1 MSTKKILFITGTRA
15 DYGKIKPLMAA
26 IQSSSSFQLF
36 VFVTGMHL
44 SQLHGSTYLGV
55 QRDGWE
61 NVHVDFASASHEE
74 GMAQNLAIII
84 GNLSNYIRALNPD
97 LVVVHGDRIEA
108 LAGVLSASL
117 QNVRVAHVEGGEV
130 SGTIDESIRHSVT
143 KLAHEH
149 FVSSENAKERVLRLG
164 EEPSRIHV
172 IGSPDIDVMM
182 SDQLPSL
189 QEVKDH
195 YGILFKNFFIATL
208 HPVTT
213 NLFDLN
219 KNSVVF
225 AESLIESKQN
235 GIIIYPNNDLGHET
249 ILSAY
254 TKLLDNG
261 RFMLFPSIRFE
272 AFLTLL
278 KNCQFI
284 IGNSSAG
291 IREASI
297 YGIPAI
303 DIGSR
308 QQGRYC
314 LNKSKNIQHVNF
326 NQREILQAI
335 KNCPRHRYASK
346 IFGDG
351 HSAEKFLKILNSHD
365 FWNRSIQK
373 HLTY

>member
-1 MSTKKILFITGTRA
+1 M
-15 DYGKIKPLMAA
+15 
-26 IQSSSSFQLF
+26 
-36 VFVTGMHL
+36 
-44 SQLHGSTYLGV
+44 
-55 QRDGWE
+55 
-61 NVHVDFASASHEE
+61 
-74 GMAQNLAIII
+74 
-84 GNLSNYIRALNPD
+84 
-97 LVVVHGDRIEA
+97 
-108 LAGVLSASL
+108 LSASL
-117 QNVRVAHVEGGEV
+117 QNVRTAHIEGGEV

-164 EEPSRIHV
+164 EAPSRIHV

-182 SDQLPSL
+182 SNQLPSL

-195 YGILFKNFFIATL
+195 YGILFKKFFIATL

-219 KNSVVF
+219 RNSEVF
-225 AESLIESKQN
+225 TKSLIASDQN

-249 ILSAY
+249 ILAAY
-254 TKLLDNG
+254 TKLLNND

-291 IREASI
+291 IREAGI

-303 DIGSR
+303 DIGTR

-314 LNKSKNIQHVNF
+314 LNKLQNIQHVDF
-326 NQREILQAI
+326 DQKEILQAI
-335 KNCPRHRYASK
+335 KNCPLYRYSSK
-346 IFGDG
+346 VFGDG
-351 HSAEKFLKILNSHD
+351 HSSEKFLDIIKTRA
-365 FWNRSIQK
+365 FWNRPIQK
-373 HLTY
+373 RLTY